1 MFDTERKGVDSTY
14 NRARQSAPIQST
26 HVATSNSLPVPE
38 IEEMSLDQL
47 SERIQ
52 ISKQTL
58 VRWVD
63 RHLINADLSWTL
75 SNSNEEIRVIE
86 LSEDTLKFLNS
97 FSEDY
102 RGDTV
107 TRTEARRIL
116 KKIDRKKIK
125 KMIRAGDILAVEVD
139 DEVKIVVGSIEDY
152 LISQENGEADED

>member
-1 MFDTERKGVDSTY
+1 MT
-14 NRARQSAPIQST
+14 
-26 HVATSNSLPVPE
+26 
-38 IEEMSLDQL
+38 LDQL
-47 SERIQ
+47 SERLQ

-63 RHLINADLSWTL
+63 RHLIDADLGWTL
-75 SNSNEEIRVIE
+75 SDENKEIRVIE
-86 LSEDTLKFLNS
+86 LSEDTFRFLNS
-97 FSEDY
+97 FSEGY
-102 RGDTV
+102 RDDTV

-152 LISQENGEADED
+152 LISQENGDEVVK

>member
-1 MFDTERKGVDSTY
+1 MATNS
-14 NRARQSAPIQST
+14 SIPI
-26 HVATSNSLPVPE
+26 PE
-38 IEEMSLDQL
+38 LEEMTLDQL
-47 SERIQ
+47 SERLQ

-63 RHLINADLSWTL
+63 RHLIDADLGWTL
-75 SNSNEEIRVIE
+75 SDENKEIRVIE
-86 LSEDTLKFLNS
+86 LSEDTFRFLNS
-97 FSEDY
+97 FSEGY
-102 RGDTV
+102 RDDTV

-152 LISQENGEADED
+152 LISQENGDEVVK

>member
-1 MFDTERKGVDSTY
+1 M
-14 NRARQSAPIQST
+14 
-26 HVATSNSLPVPE
+26 ATSSSIPIPE
-38 IEEMSLDQL
+38 LEEMTLDQL
-47 SERIQ
+47 SERLQ

-63 RHLINADLSWTL
+63 RHLIDADLGWTL
-75 SNSNEEIRVIE
+75 SDENKEIRVIE
-86 LSEDTLKFLNS
+86 LSEDTFRFLNS
-97 FSEDY
+97 FSEGY
-102 RGDTV
+102 RDDTV

-152 LISQENGEADED
+152 LISQENGDEVVK

>member
-1 MFDTERKGVDSTY
+1 MANNSTV
-14 NRARQSAPIQST
+14 PI
-26 HVATSNSLPVPE
+26 PE
-38 IEEMSLDQL
+38 IEDMSLDQL
-47 SERIQ
+47 SERLQ

-63 RHLINADLSWTL
+63 RHLIDADLGWAL
-75 SNSNEEIRVIE
+75 SDQNKEIRVIE
-86 LSEDTLKFLNS
+86 LSEDTFRFLNS

-102 RGDTV
+102 REDTV

-139 DEVKIVVGSIEDY
+139 DEVKIIVGSIEDY
-152 LISQENGEADED
+152 LISQENGEEEES

>member
-1 MFDTERKGVDSTY
+1 
-14 NRARQSAPIQST
+14 
-26 HVATSNSLPVPE
+26 VATSSSIPIPE
-38 IEEMSLDQL
+38 LEEMTLDQL
-47 SERIQ
+47 SERLQ

-63 RHLINADLSWTL
+63 RHLIDADLGWTL
-75 SNSNEEIRVIE
+75 SDENKEIRVIE
-86 LSEDTLKFLNS
+86 LSEDTFRFLNS
-97 FSEDY
+97 FSEGY

-152 LISQENGEADED
+152 LISQENGDEVAK

>member
-1 MFDTERKGVDSTY
+1 
-14 NRARQSAPIQST
+14 
-26 HVATSNSLPVPE
+26 
-38 IEEMSLDQL
+38 MSLDQL
-47 SERIQ
+47 SERLQ

-63 RHLINADLSWTL
+63 RHLIDADLGWAL
-75 SNSNEEIRVIE
+75 SDQNKEIRVIE
-86 LSEDTLKFLNS
+86 LSEDTFRFLNS

-102 RGDTV
+102 REDTV

-139 DEVKIVVGSIEDY
+139 DEVKIIVGSIEDY
-152 LISQENGEADED
+152 LISQENGEEEES

>member
-1 MFDTERKGVDSTY
+1 M
-14 NRARQSAPIQST
+14 
-26 HVATSNSLPVPE
+26 ATSSSIPIPE
-38 IEEMSLDQL
+38 LEEMTLDQL
-47 SERIQ
+47 SERLQ

-63 RHLINADLSWTL
+63 RHLIDADLGWAL
-75 SNSNEEIRVIE
+75 SDENKEIRVIE
-86 LSEDTLKFLNS
+86 LSEDTFRFLNS
-97 FSEDY
+97 FSEGY

-152 LISQENGEADED
+152 LISQENGDEVAK

>member
-1 MFDTERKGVDSTY
+1 
-14 NRARQSAPIQST
+14 
-26 HVATSNSLPVPE
+26 
-38 IEEMSLDQL
+38 MSLDQL

-63 RHLINADLSWTL
+63 RHLINADLSWAL
-75 SNSNEEIRVIE
+75 SDENEEIRVIE

-102 RGDTV
+102 REDTV

-152 LISQENGEADED
+152 LISQENGEEEEG

>member
-1 MFDTERKGVDSTY
+1 MCTETRTK
-14 NRARQSAPIQST
+14 RST
-26 HVATSNSLPVPE
+26 HVAINNSLPIPE

-63 RHLINADLSWTL
+63 RHLIDADLSWTL
-75 SNSNEEIRVIE
+75 SNTNEEIRVIE

-102 RGDTV
+102 RVDTV

-152 LISQENGEADED
+152 LISQENGEVEED

>member
-1 MFDTERKGVDSTY
+1 MANNST
-14 NRARQSAPIQST
+14 
-26 HVATSNSLPVPE
+26 VPVHE
-38 IEEMSLDQL
+38 IEDMSLDQL
-47 SERIQ
+47 SERLQ

-63 RHLINADLSWTL
+63 RHLIDADLGWAL
-75 SNSNEEIRVIE
+75 SDQNKEIRVIE
-86 LSEDTLKFLNS
+86 LSEDTFRFLNS

-102 RGDTV
+102 REDTV

-139 DEVKIVVGSIEDY
+139 DEVKIIVGSIEDY
-152 LISQENGEADED
+152 LISQENGEEEES

>member
-1 MFDTERKGVDSTY
+1 M
-14 NRARQSAPIQST
+14 
-26 HVATSNSLPVPE
+26 ATSSSIPIPE
-38 IEEMSLDQL
+38 LEEMTLDQL
-47 SERIQ
+47 SERLQ

-63 RHLINADLSWTL
+63 RHLIDADLGWTL
-75 SNSNEEIRVIE
+75 SDENKEIRVIE
-86 LSEDTLKFLNS
+86 LSEDTFRFLNS
-97 FSEDY
+97 FSEGY

-152 LISQENGEADED
+152 LISQENGDEVVK

>member
-1 MFDTERKGVDSTY
+1 
-14 NRARQSAPIQST
+14 
-26 HVATSNSLPVPE
+26 VATSSSIPVPE
-38 IEEMSLDQL
+38 LEEMTLDQL
-47 SERIQ
+47 SERLQ

-63 RHLINADLSWTL
+63 RHLIDADLGWTL
-75 SNSNEEIRVIE
+75 SDENKEIRVIE
-86 LSEDTLKFLNS
+86 LSEDTFRFLNS
-97 FSEDY
+97 FSEGY
-102 RGDTV
+102 RDDTV

-152 LISQENGEADED
+152 LISQENGDEVVK

>member
-1 MFDTERKGVDSTY
+1 M
-14 NRARQSAPIQST
+14 
-26 HVATSNSLPVPE
+26 ATSSSIPIPE
-38 IEEMSLDQL
+38 LEEMTLDQL
-47 SERIQ
+47 SERLQ

-63 RHLINADLSWTL
+63 RHLIDADLGWAL
-75 SNSNEEIRVIE
+75 SDENKEIRVIE
-86 LSEDTLKFLNS
+86 LSEDTFRFLNS
-97 FSEDY
+97 FSEGY

-152 LISQENGEADED
+152 LISQENGDEVIK

>member
-1 MFDTERKGVDSTY
+1 
-14 NRARQSAPIQST
+14 
-26 HVATSNSLPVPE
+26 VATSSSIPIPE
-38 IEEMSLDQL
+38 LEEMTLDQL
-47 SERIQ
+47 SERLQ

-63 RHLINADLSWTL
+63 RHLIDADLGWAL
-75 SNSNEEIRVIE
+75 SDENKEIRVIE
-86 LSEDTLKFLNS
+86 LSEDTFRFLNS
-97 FSEDY
+97 FSEGY

-152 LISQENGEADED
+152 LISQENGDEVVK

>member
-1 MFDTERKGVDSTY
+1 MT
-14 NRARQSAPIQST
+14 
-26 HVATSNSLPVPE
+26 
-38 IEEMSLDQL
+38 LDQL

-52 ISKQTL
+52 VSKQTL
-58 VRWVD
+58 VRWID
-63 RHLINADLSWTL
+63 RHLIDADLGWAL
-75 SNSNEEIRVIE
+75 SPENEEIRVVE

-102 RGDTV
+102 REDTV

-152 LISQENGEADED
+152 LISQENGAEDES

>member
-1 MFDTERKGVDSTY
+1 M
-14 NRARQSAPIQST
+14 
-26 HVATSNSLPVPE
+26 ATSSSIPIPE
-38 IEEMSLDQL
+38 LEEMTLDQL
-47 SERIQ
+47 SERLQ

-63 RHLINADLSWTL
+63 RHLIDADLGWAL
-75 SNSNEEIRVIE
+75 SDENKEIRVIE
-86 LSEDTLKFLNS
+86 LSEDTFRFLNS
-97 FSEDY
+97 FSEGY

-152 LISQENGEADED
+152 LISQENGDEVVK

>member
-1 MFDTERKGVDSTY
+1 
-14 NRARQSAPIQST
+14 
-26 HVATSNSLPVPE
+26 VATSSSIPIPE
-38 IEEMSLDQL
+38 LEEMTLDQL
-47 SERIQ
+47 SERLQ

-63 RHLINADLSWTL
+63 RHLIDADLGWTL
-75 SNSNEEIRVIE
+75 SDENKEIRVIE
-86 LSEDTLKFLNS
+86 LSEDTFRFLNS
-97 FSEDY
+97 FSEGY
-102 RGDTV
+102 RDDTV

-152 LISQENGEADED
+152 LISQENGDEVVK

>member
-1 MFDTERKGVDSTY
+1 
-14 NRARQSAPIQST
+14 
-26 HVATSNSLPVPE
+26 VATSSSIPIPE
-38 IEEMSLDQL
+38 LEEMTLDQL
-47 SERIQ
+47 SERLQ

-63 RHLINADLSWTL
+63 RHLIDADLGWAL
-75 SNSNEEIRVIE
+75 SDENKEIRVIE
-86 LSEDTLKFLNS
+86 LSEDTFRFLNS
-97 FSEDY
+97 FSEGY

-152 LISQENGEADED
+152 LISQENGDVVAK

>member
-1 MFDTERKGVDSTY
+1 MT
-14 NRARQSAPIQST
+14 
-26 HVATSNSLPVPE
+26 
-38 IEEMSLDQL
+38 LDQL

-58 VRWVD
+58 VRWID
-63 RHLINADLSWTL
+63 RHLIDADLGWAL
-75 SNSNEEIRVIE
+75 SPENKEIRVIE

-97 FSEDY
+97 FSEGY
-102 RGDTV
+102 REDTV

-152 LISQENGEADED
+152 LISQENGEGEED